1 MKNAASSSATSA
13 SPASSP
19 ASPSTFDRALRAYV
33 SWVTRHP
40 WVVIAGVA
48 AATVLLGAG
57 LPKIYLANERK
68 LQLPGNDPLVKIDDR
83 ILEIFGG
90 GKYTLI
96 GVEAK
101 QGDVFQ
107 PEVLAIVKKILR
119 RRRGHPGRRPQDV
132 ISLTARKSK
141 AIENG
146 EPGELIVKR
155 LVEKLPTND
164 AEAEVIRKRVMG
176 QKLLRGYLVS
186 DDGKT
191 TAVAADLDDLDP
203 RPELGNQILTKR
215 FEEVIA
221 PYRHSEKVNVY
232 LSGWPIFQTA
242 LDKYTMGILQ
252 LLGVAVLVIGL
263 VHLEAFRTF
272 QAMVLPLV
280 TAVLSVTW
288 AMGFLGWT
296 RFPLDAWAS
305 LAPFLILA
313 VAAGHAVQ
321 ILKRYYEEFRRCG
334 ENDAAVI
341 ESTSRV
347 GGVMITAG
355 LIAAAGF
362 LSLTLFPIRTVQVFG
377 VLTSFGI
384 LSALAIEMTFIPA
397 CRTLLPAPKVG
408 EVKAESHTGLLET
421 VLERLAAGILARPAG
436 ALAVAA
442 VVLAVVVYG
451 ISRVEVDNSFR
462 RAYPVDEPVYVD
474 DEALSKS
481 FGGTNT
487 MNILV
492 EGDHDDALHD
502 PAVLHAMEGLQKML
516 TSMPHVGRSQSIVDF
531 LEQMNVAMN
540 DGDEAFRV
548 IPESREAVAQLFLLL
563 GGPRRLRRVR
573 RRELSQGGDPRL
585 RERGHRELHRH
596 PLRAGGRIR
605 RQELSAHREGE
616 RRRRHARH
624 RQGHERVGAAREA
637 AQRDRGVL
645 DHLRGGVGGA
655 ALARRGRAGADADHP
670 RGAREHGGDGAGG
683 YLPQPRHRHDHR
695 AHHLDRRRL
704 LDLLPVPLPRGARS
718 YPRRARRHARHH
730 AHLGEGDLLR
740 GVGDRLGLA
749 GAVPVA
755 ALVREAARR
764 LRVAQHGD
772 LGARRG
778 HDRAG
783 VRDPASARVPAAS
796 ERARERSRGRNGRC
810 RGGHRRARGLTRAG
824 ANPQRPRA
832 RAARVPAAA
841 QST

>member
-1 MKNAASSSATSA
+1 MKNAAPPSDARAGSLPPSA
-13 SPASSP
+13 SPSA
-19 ASPSTFDRALRAYV
+19 FDRALRGYV
-33 SWVTRHP
+33 GWVTRHP
-40 WVVIAGVA
+40 WWVIAGVV
-48 AATVLLGAG
+48 AATALLGAG

-90 GKYTLI
+90 GKYTLVGI
-96 GVEAK
+96 EAK
-101 QGDVFQ
+101 NGDVFQ
-107 PEVLAIVKKILR
+107 PRVLEIVKKISD
-119 RRRGHPGRRPQDV
+119 GVAAIPGVDPKDV

-146 EPGELIVKR
+146 EPGELIVRR
-155 LVEKLPTND
+155 LVDKLPTSD
-164 AEAEVIRKRVMG
+164 AEADVIRKRVMG
-176 QKLLRGYLVS
+176 QPLLRGYLVS

-203 RPELGNQILTKR
+203 NPDLGNQILTKR

-221 PYRHSEKVNVY
+221 PYRHSEEVNVY

-321 ILKRYYEEFRRCG
+321 ILKRYYEEFRRFG
-334 ENDAAVI
+334 ENEAAVI

-384 LSALAIEMTFIPA
+384 LSALTIEMTFIPA

-408 EVKAESHTGLLET
+408 EVKAESHSGLLET
-421 VLERLAAGILARPAG
+421 LLERLAAGILARPAG
-436 ALAVAA
+436 ALLLSVAA
-442 VVLAVVVYG
+442 LGVIVYG

-462 RAYPVDEPVYVD
+462 RAYPEDEPVYVD

-502 PAVLHAMEGLQKML
+502 PAVLRAMEGLQQML
-516 TSMPHVGRSQSIVDF
+516 TSQPHVGRSQSIVDF
-531 LEQMNVAMN
+531 LKQMNVAMN
-540 DGDEAFRV
+540 DGDESQRV
-548 IPESREAVAQLFLLL
+548 IPESREAIAQLFLLYSGDPDDFDGFVDSNYRKAVVRAYANEDTASFTDDLFARTHAYVAASFPPTVKVSVAGGMLGIGKAMNESVLREKLRNAIVVSAIIFVVASIVLRSLAGGALVLTPTILAALVNMGVMGLVGTYLNLATATITALTISIGADYSIYFLFRFREEHARSLDVRAATLATMLTSGKAIFFVASAIGSGSLVLCLSRLSYAKQL
-563 GGPRRLRRVR
+563 GGYVSLSMVTSALAAVTIVPAFVILRQPAFLRRQAAAA
-573 RRELSQGGDPRL
+573 SAAATGG
-585 RERGHRELHRH
+585 
-596 PLRAGGRIR
+596 
-605 RQELSAHREGE
+605 
-616 RRRRHARH
+616 
-624 RQGHERVGAAREA
+624 
-637 AQRDRGVL
+637 
-645 DHLRGGVGGA
+645 GGVGMTA
-655 ALARRGRAGADADHP
+655 EP
-670 RGAREHGGDGAGG
+670 E
-683 YLPQPRHRHDHR
+683 
-695 AHHLDRRRL
+695 
-704 LDLLPVPLPRGARS
+704 V
-718 YPRRARRHARHH
+718 
-730 AHLGEGDLLR
+730 
-740 GVGDRLGLA
+740 
-749 GAVPVA
+749 
-755 ALVREAARR
+755 
-764 LRVAQHGD
+764 
-772 LGARRG
+772 
-778 HDRAG
+778 
-783 VRDPASARVPAAS
+783 
-796 ERARERSRGRNGRC
+796 
-810 RGGHRRARGLTRAG
+810 
-824 ANPQRPRA
+824 
-832 RAARVPAAA
+832 
-841 QST
+841 

>member
-1 MKNAASSSATSA
+1 MALKIKKLAQLIKPPGRALVKLPIMNAAAPSSRTQ
-13 SPASSP
+13 
-19 ASPSTFDRALRAYV
+19 ASPSRFDRALRAYV
-33 SWVTRHP
+33 GWVTRHP
-40 WVVIAGVA
+40 WLVIAGVV
-48 AATVLLGAG
+48 AATALLGAG
-57 LPKIYLANERK
+57 LPRIYLANERK

-101 QGDVFQ
+101 HGDVFQ
-107 PEVLAIVKKILR
+107 PEVLAIVKKITE
-119 RRRGHPGRRPQDV
+119 GVAAIPGVDPKDV
-132 ISLTARKSK
+132 VSLTARKSK

-146 EPGELIVKR
+146 APGELVVKR
-155 LVEKLPTND
+155 LVERLPTND

-176 QKLLRGYLVS
+176 QKLVRGYLVS
-186 DDGKT
+186 DDGKI

-221 PYRHSEKVNVY
+221 PYRHSDQVNVY

-296 RFPLDAWAS
+296 SFPLDAWAS

-321 ILKRYYEEFRRCG
+321 ILKRYYEEFRRLG

-341 ESTSRV
+341 ESTARV

-384 LSALAIEMTFIPA
+384 LSALTIEMTFIPA
-397 CRTLLPAPKVG
+397 CRALLPAPKVG
-408 EVKAESHTGLLET
+408 EVKAESHSGLLET

-436 ALAVAA
+436 ALAIAA
-442 VVLAVVVYG
+442 GVLAVIVYG

-462 RAYPVDEPVYVD
+462 RAYPPDEPVYVD

-492 EGDHDDALHD
+492 EGDHDDALHE
-502 PAVLHAMEGLQKML
+502 PAVLHAMEGLQRL
-516 TSMPHVGRSQSIVDF
+516 LESVPNVGRSQSIVDF

-548 IPESREAVAQLFLLL
+548 IPDSREAIAQLFLLY
-563 GGPRRLRRVR
+563 
-573 RRELSQGGDPRL
+573 SGDPDDFDSVVDSNYRRAVIRAFASEDTASFTDALFARADEYVATHFPPGVKVSVAGGMLGIGKAMNESVL
-585 RERGHRELHRH
+585 REK
-596 PLRAGGRIR
+596 LRNAVVVSTIIFVVASLVLRSLAGGA
-605 RQELSAHREGE
+605 L
-616 RRRRHARH
+616 
-624 RQGHERVGAAREA
+624 
-637 AQRDRGVL
+637 VL
-645 DHLRGGVGGA
+645 TPTIL
-655 ALARRGRAGADADHP
+655 
-670 RGAREHGGDGAGG
+670 
-683 YLPQPRHRHDHR
+683 
-695 AHHLDRRRL
+695 
-704 LDLLPVPLPRGARS
+704 
-718 YPRRARRHARHH
+718 
-730 AHLGEGDLLR
+730 
-740 GVGDRLGLA
+740 
-749 GAVPVA
+749 A
-755 ALVREAARR
+755 ALVNMGVMGLVGTYLNLATATITALTISIGADYSIYFLFRFREEHARSGDVRAATLATMLTSGKAIFFVASAIGSGSLVLCLSRLSYAKQLGGYVSLSMVTSALAAVTIVPAFVILRQPRFLRRRANERAPLADEAA
-764 LRVAQHGD
+764 A
-772 LGARRG
+772 
-778 HDRAG
+778 AG
-783 VRDPASARVPAAS
+783 ELEA
-796 ERARERSRGRNGRC
+796 GR
-810 RGGHRRARGLTRAG
+810 
-824 ANPQRPRA
+824 
-832 RAARVPAAA
+832 
-841 QST
+841 